1 MNSPTRMMARLVMLV
16 GIALCTLG
24 YSKCV
29 FVSDTGG
36 TGGIDNGGGNGPGT
50 GTFQTTLVLRDSAGV
65 ATTNFTFGQAIRF
78 DLEVRN
84 RTATTVNLVFPDT
97 QIYDFVVLE
106 STSARV
112 RWRWSENMSFQQVST
127 TLTFDP
133 YSSKSYSVVWD
144 GVQSNGNQLPPGDY
158 RARGVLV
165 FDEFASDPI
174 AANETGSPLVN
185 FTVR

>member
-1 MNSPTRMMARLVMLV
+1 MARLALV
-16 GIALCTLG
+16 AGIALCTLG

-29 FVSDTGG
+29 FVSNTGG
-36 TGGIDNGGGNGPGT
+36 TDDTGRGVGNGGGT
-50 GTFQTTLVLRDSAGV
+50 GTLGTTLILRDSTGL
-65 ATTNFTFGQAIRF
+65 ATTSFRFGESIRF

-84 RTATTVNLVFPDT
+84 RTATTVNLVFPDA
-97 QIYDFVVLE
+97 QIYDFVVLDSN
-106 STSARV
+106 STRI
-112 RWRWSENMSFQQVST
+112 RWRWSDNMAFAQVVT
-127 TLTFDP
+127 ELTFDP

-144 GVQSNGNQLPPGDY
+144 GVQDNGNQLPPGDY

-174 AANETGSPLVN
+174 AANEQGSPLVN

>member
-1 MNSPTRMMARLVMLV
+1 MKSPTRMMARLALVV
-16 GIALCTLG
+16 GIALCTFG

-29 FVSDTGG
+29 FVSNTGDTDTG
-36 TGGIDNGGGNGPGT
+36 GGIDNGGGT
-50 GTFQTTLVLRDSAGV
+50 GTLSTTLILRDSTGL
-65 ATTNFTFGQAIRF
+65 ATTSFRFGESIRF

-84 RTATTVNLVFPDT
+84 RTATTVNLVFPDA
-97 QIYDFVVLE
+97 QIYDFVVLD
-106 STSARV
+106 SNTTRV
-112 RWRWSENMSFQQVST
+112 RWRWSENMSFAQVVT
-127 TLTFDP
+127 ELAFDP
-133 YSSKSYSVVWD
+133 YSSKSYSVAWD

-174 AANETGSPLVN
+174 AANDQGSPLVN

>member
-1 MNSPTRMMARLVMLV
+1 
-16 GIALCTLG
+16 
-24 YSKCV
+24 
-29 FVSDTGG
+29 
-36 TGGIDNGGGNGPGT
+36 
-50 GTFQTTLVLRDSAGV
+50 
-65 ATTNFTFGQAIRF
+65 
-78 DLEVRN
+78 
-84 RTATTVNLVFPDT
+84 VNLVFPDT

>member
-1 MNSPTRMMARLVMLV
+1 MNSPTRMIARLTLLAA
-16 GIALCTLG
+16 IALCTMG
-24 YSKCV
+24 YSKCA

-36 TGGIDNGGGNGPGT
+36 TGGMDNGAGSGT

-65 ATTNFTFGQAIRF
+65 ATTDFTFGQAIRF

-84 RTATTVNLVFPDT
+84 RTGTTVNLVFPDS

-112 RWRWSENMSFQQVST
+112 RWRWSQNMAFTQVET
-127 TLTFDP
+127 TLAFAP
-133 YSSKSYSVVWD
+133 YSSRSYSVVWD
-144 GVQSNGNQLPPGDY
+144 GVQADGTQLPPGDY

-174 AANETGSPLVN
+174 AANETGSALVN